1 MAECLIVYYSYH
13 HGNTEMVAR
22 EMAAAVGA
30 DLCTVDGLAGR
41 DLTHYEF
48 LGFGAGIAFGRH
60 YEKLFD
66 AVNGIDVSKQKTVFV
81 FSTCGNGI
89 KNQNNPLVSVL
100 EKKARMWP
108 AASHAGGS
116 DTCGPFKLVGGI
128 SKGHPNEDDFE
139 AARQFIRNIT
149 EKPAR

>member
-66 AVNGIDVSKQKTVFV
+66 AVNGIDVKQKTVFV

-100 EKKARMWP
+100 EKKGANV
-108 AASHAGGS
+108 AGSFSCRGF